1 MNLDQNVNQNLK
13 LKSIYTPGHISDH
26 MSFIYSGFNDQNIL
40 FSGDIILGTPST
52 SVTDLPQYMDT
63 LYKLKDEKLNFS
75 HICLP
80 HSVSLNENEMP
91 GAVLV
96 DGPKKLSEYIEY
108 RESRL
113 K

>member
-1 MNLDQNVNQNLK
+1 
-13 LKSIYTPGHISDH
+13 
-26 MSFIYSGFNDQNIL
+26 MSFIYSGFDDKNIL

-52 SVTDLPQYMDT
+52 SVTDLPKYMDS
-63 LYKLKDEKLNFS
+63 LYKLKDENLNFS

-80 HSVSLNENEMP
+80 HSVTLNKDDMP

-96 DGPKKLSEYIEY
+96 DGPEKLSEYIEY

-113 K
+113 M